1 MTYSVE
7 IKNYEKENKIPNFF
21 LIYISFKVHL
31 CYSSFHYANDMV
43 IMFMIKVLVL
53 SDKHILTKVLFGRL
67 ANKSTGNDKNI
78 NFVFSLFFRETA

>member
-1 MTYSVE
+1 VTNSVE
-7 IKNYEKENKIPNFF
+7 IKNCERENKIPACV

-31 CYSSFHYANDMV
+31 CYSSFHYANGMV
-43 IMFMIKVLVL
+43 ITFMIKVLVL
-53 SDKHILTKVLFGRL
+53 SDKNILTKVLFGRL